1 MMIQTRALLL
11 LLIGLPHMG
20 NALNKPV
27 LLPRMANALNKP
39 GLVAS
44 SIRTFTTAAIPN
56 RKTGTSNSCT
66 GNGSSAQKIGTQ
78 FVASE
83 VPTAHVLF
91 RPQPNC
97 NGFVGPTQYLVTT
110 NSDIIS
116 YNKFTG
122 QPDGI
127 INTDIASFMGDLA
140 IADARCTFDRWG
152 QRWMVLTA
160 WIAIGAFH
168 ETSIALAWSDGPI
181 ITPETQ
187 WTLRIFTPDEIA
199 VPETPPA
206 FPDSPNIATDQNA
219 VYVNMTIY
227 DDLSS
232 TPVWGGQSVT
242 ALVIPQ
248 SSFITGN
255 PFVFTAFYGLFNFVD
270 FYISDPPAPSP
281 NNYDPNPQFGYIVQ
295 AIALQNYPVLL
306 SDSFLMYRILNPAS
320 SSPSLYPPGPTVI
333 QPVPPVPPISLT
345 AIPNYANAA
354 NINIIL
360 DTNVVPHK
368 GNLYGSNG
376 LLQVGGGYGTSFDV
390 SGIHIRNHQL
400 YLVTVGLVNQTGAP
414 DVNGDR
420 VAILWYQY
428 DLTGDPSGEGSYVE
442 TESTVPVL
450 IQSGTIY
457 DPTVTDTPIFYWN
470 PAIMTNKN
478 GDLVVTGNYAGVND
492 YIQAFYAGRKA
503 CDPLG
508 TLRDIVPLTNNTNSY
523 NYGTLNYDYQLG
535 QRWGD
540 YCGICPDPCNDLDIW
555 LTNQIVGHKDLWS
568 ILTTQLK
575 PMR

>member
-1 MMIQTRALLL
+1 MNKIQIRALVL
-11 LLIGLPHMG
+11 LLIATPHTG
-20 NALNKPV
+20 IALNKPAHEESN
-27 LLPRMANALNKP
+27 L
-39 GLVAS
+39 
-44 SIRTFTTAAIPN
+44 RTFTTAAIPN
-56 RKTGTSNSCT
+56 RKTVTSNGSCT

-78 FVASE
+78 FVATE
-83 VPTAHVLF
+83 VPKAHVLF
-91 RPQPNC
+91 SAEPSC
-97 NGFVGPTQYLVTT
+97 NGFVGPTQYLLT
-110 NSDIIS
+110 SQMDIIS

-127 INTDIASFMGDLA
+127 IDTDIDSFLGALFNPAQAIGDT
-140 IADARCTFDRWG
+140 RGTFDRWG
-152 QRWMVLTA
+152 QRWFVLGSY
-160 WIAIGAFH
+160 ISSGSEH
-168 ETSIALAWSDGPI
+168 ETSIVLAWSDGPI
-181 ITPETQ
+181 ITPQTN
-187 WTLRIFTPDEIA
+187 WTLRFFSIDEIA
-199 VPETPPA
+199 VPETPPSY
-206 FPDSPNIATDQNA
+206 PDSPNIATDQNA

-227 DDLSS
+227 DALSA

-320 SSPSLYPPGPTVI
+320 SLPSLYPPGPTVI

-354 NINIIL
+354 NINIIP